1 MKLCPEYNLISHI
14 LHKSSW
20 QSGPSLRAN
29 TKKKKKKLFTTH
41 QFLAMKLD
49 TPVFG

>member
-1 MKLCPEYNLISHI
+1 MKSCHEYNLIIIAIRI
-14 LHKSSW
+14 LLGSSW

-29 TKKKKKKLFTTH
+29 TKKKLFTTH